1 MRIERNSQVEEK
13 MKPLSENMKETQ
25 IEAFGVSR
33 QCKTI
38 ILIKFTSTKL
48 SLLSPGMSFS
58 AK

>member
-1 MRIERNSQVEEK
+1 MHIEQDSQVEQK
-13 MKPLSENMKETQ
+13 MNLLSENRKENQ

-38 ILIKFTSTKL
+38 ILIKFTSTKAFL
-48 SLLSPGMSFS
+48 FPLEISFC